1 MKKEIVCF
9 STWVSSVTAIFL
21 LGSGCATPTEQLAS
35 AIRMN
40 DTAAIQQC
48 LKDVHVRDNALQKA
62 VENKDTMTAERILT
76 NLKEEELR
84 NEVFALRTDL
94 FLEYDAAFTLAQN
107 DGFTYLMVTNFPTT
121 DMLHI
126 AIINRDEGMARLLL
140 KYGAKT
146 GHKYYIDRSGLGSGF
161 MTKAEML
168 HPSVGEVSWVAP
180 DGTATVLRKKEG
192 RIKSQTERKTGTQYT
207 AVTHAEMARQ
217 VGLSSLAAA
226 IEIRP

>member
-1 MKKEIVCF
+1 MKKGLVWF
-9 STWVSSVTAIFL
+9 STWVSSVAAICL

-40 DTAAIQQC
+40 DAAAIQQA
-48 LKDVHVRDNALQKA
+48 LKNVQVRDNALQKA
-62 VENKDTMTAERILT
+62 VANKDMTTAERILT

-84 NEVFALRTDL
+84 NDVFALRTDL
-94 FLEYDAAFTLAQN
+94 FLEYDAAFTVAQN
-107 DGFTYLMVTNFPTT
+107 DGFTYLMVTNLPTT
-121 DMLHI
+121 DMLHT

-146 GHKYYIDRSGLGSGF
+146 GHMYYMDRSGLENGF

-168 HPSVGEVSWVAP
+168 HPRVGEVRWVLP

-192 RIKSQTERKTGTQYT
+192 RIQSQTERKPGTQYT
-207 AVTHAEMARQ
+207 AVTHASMARQ
-217 VGLSSLAAA
+217 VGLSSLAAE
-226 IEIRP
+226 IELRP